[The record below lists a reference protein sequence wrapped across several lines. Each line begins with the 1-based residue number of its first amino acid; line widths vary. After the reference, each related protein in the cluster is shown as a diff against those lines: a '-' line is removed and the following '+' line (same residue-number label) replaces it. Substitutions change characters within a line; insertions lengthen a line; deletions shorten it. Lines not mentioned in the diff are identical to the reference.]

1 LSEEEEKGIR
11 VSVTFPKM
19 DAEWLQEQV
28 EKGDYTS
35 LAEVVRMCVRTMR
48 AGGPGIS
55 LRVSPR
61 EGGGLTIPTEVALE
75 AIKNPEI
82 LMHLLESLTEPA
94 KAKEKAKT
102 GPTAPPGPTS

>member
-1 LSEEEEKGIR
+1 MSEEEEKGIR

-28 EKGDYTS
+28 EQGEYTS

-55 LRVSPR
+55 LRGMR
-61 EGGGLTIPTEVALE
+61 GEGVTIPTEVAVE
-75 AIKNPEI
+75 AMKNPEL
-82 LMHLLESLTEPA
+82 LMHLTEAFKPKVA
-94 KAKEKAKT
+94 ISEGKTKPEVQPEK
-102 GPTAPPGPTS
+102 